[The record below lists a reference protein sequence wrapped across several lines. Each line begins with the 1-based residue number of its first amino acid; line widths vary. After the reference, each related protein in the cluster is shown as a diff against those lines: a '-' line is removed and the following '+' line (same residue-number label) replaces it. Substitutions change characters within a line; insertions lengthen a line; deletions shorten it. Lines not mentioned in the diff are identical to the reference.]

1 MRRDGQGVMSGAV
14 KAHLDQSTGGP
25 MEVCGKEIR
34 TRGKLIRVAF
44 LDGEGYQFLEDLEAT
59 LTAIRGSKFGVDLFT
74 FVQKLSDTVPRYG
87 YSMEWDN
94 LAALRIST
102 FSDWISHQ
110 INFKEVC

>member
-1 MRRDGQGVMSGAV
+1 MLARLQFGSQPRAEDKKSLRVIRRALCNPRFLLATNDRAPEVIMRRDGQGVMSGAV

-59 LTAIRGSKFGVDLFT
+59 LTAIRGSKFGV
-74 FVQKLSDTVPRYG
+74 
-87 YSMEWDN
+87 
-94 LAALRIST
+94 
-102 FSDWISHQ
+102 
-110 INFKEVC
+110 